1 MYSAMETVS
10 MKKRSSILLASICGV
25 AIVAITGCS
34 SEKNVSYKS
43 DIKPILD
50 KHCAECHLKGGTG
63 TEATQFLIDSYDN
76 LMKGTKFGP
85 VIVAGDSLSSSLY
98 RLVSG
103 KVDKSIQMPH
113 SKEPMPATEITAIE
127 KWIDQGAQNN

>member
-1 MYSAMETVS
+1 
-10 MKKRSSILLASICGV
+10 MKKRLVYIFASICTAAV
-25 AIVAITGCS
+25 ISGCG
-34 SEKNVSYKS
+34 SEQNVSYKS

-50 KHCAECHLKGGTG
+50 QHCAECHLKGGTG
-63 TEATQFLIDSYDN
+63 AEATQFLIDSYDN
-76 LMKGTKFGP
+76 IMKGTRFGP

-113 SKEPMPATEITAIE
+113 SKGPMTAQEITAIE
-127 KWIDQGAQNN
+127 KWIDQGALNN

>member
-1 MYSAMETVS
+1 MRKISALIFT
-10 MKKRSSILLASICGV
+10 SISAAMLLFA
-25 AIVAITGCS
+25 CS
-34 SEKNVSYKS
+34 PEKNVSYKAT
-43 DIKPILD
+43 IKPIID
-50 KHCAECHLKGGTG
+50 KHCTECHLEGGQGALTTG
-63 TEATQFLIDSYDN
+63 FRMDSYEN

-103 KVDKSIQMPH
+103 KVDKSIRMPH
-113 SKEPMPATEITAIE
+113 SKDPMPASEISAIE

>member
-1 MYSAMETVS
+1 
-10 MKKRSSILLASICGV
+10 MKKRNLYLFASVCAV
-25 AIVAITGCS
+25 AIMSGCG
-34 SEKNVSYKS
+34 SEQQISYKS
-43 DIKPILD
+43 NIKPILD
-50 KHCAECHLKGGTG
+50 KHCAECHLKVGTG
-63 TEATQFLIDSYDN
+63 AEKTQFLVDSYDN

-113 SKEPMPATEITAIE
+113 SKGPMTASEISAIE
-127 KWIDQGAQNN
+127 KWIDQGALNN

>member
-1 MYSAMETVS
+1 
-10 MKKRSSILLASICGV
+10 MKKCSSILLASICGV
-25 AIVAITGCS
+25 AIAAMTGCS
-34 SEKNVSYKS
+34 FEKNISYQS

-113 SKEPMPATEITAIE
+113 SKEPMPTTEITAIE

>member
-1 MYSAMETVS
+1 
-10 MKKRSSILLASICGV
+10 MKKSNLYLLASICTA
-25 AIVAITGCS
+25 AILSGCG
-34 SEKNVSYKS
+34 SEQKVTYKS
-43 DIKPILD
+43 NIKPILD
-50 KHCAECHLKGGTG
+50 RHCAECHLPGGTG
-63 TEATQFLIDSYDN
+63 AVKTQFLVDSYDN

-113 SKEPMPATEITAIE
+113 SKGPMTASEIAAIE
-127 KWIDQGAQNN
+127 KWIDQGALNN

>member
-1 MYSAMETVS
+1 
-10 MKKRSSILLASICGV
+10 MKKHNLYLFASICTA
-25 AIVAITGCS
+25 AILSGCG
-34 SEKNVSYKS
+34 SERQVTYKS

-50 KHCAECHLKGGTG
+50 KHCAECHLPGGTG
-63 TEATQFLIDSYDN
+63 AVKTQFLVDSYDS

-85 VIVAGDSLSSSLY
+85 VVVAGDSLSSSLY

-113 SKEPMPATEITAIE
+113 SKGPMTTSEIAAIE
-127 KWIDQGAQNN
+127 KWIDQGALNN

>member
-1 MYSAMETVS
+1 
-10 MKKRSSILLASICGV
+10 MKKRNLYLVASILTAAFVSGCG
-25 AIVAITGCS
+25 
-34 SEKNVSYKS
+34 SEQQVSYKA
-43 DIKPILD
+43 DIRPILD
-50 KHCAECHLKGGTG
+50 KHCSECHLNGGAG
-63 TEATQFLIDSYDN
+63 AEKTQFLVDSYDN

-113 SKEPMPATEITAIE
+113 SKGPMTADEISAIE
-127 KWIDQGAQNN
+127 KWIDQGAINN